1 MHHHFYVKL
10 PRNIPSVSQDVL
22 RGHPPDDAHTQP
34 AASNDGTC
42 CKGQK
47 IDKSKAAIYSI
58 RQGITRHFKHYVSNF
73 EFFVVIEYYCSCWI
87 FLVFLE
93 VCNTAYQLLLSID
106 ERPGPPLVWG
116 REINRFETPQAS

>member
-1 MHHHFYVKL
+1 MHLFLRQITLNK
-10 PRNIPSVSQDVL
+10 PSVSQDVL
-22 RGHPPDDAHTQP
+22 RGHPPDARTQP

-47 IDKSKAAIYSI
+47 IDKSKAVIYSI

-73 EFFVVIEYYCSCWI
+73 EFFVVIEHCSCWY
-87 FLVFLE
+87 FFSVFGSLPS
-93 VCNTAYQLLLSID
+93 TSTKH
-106 ERPGPPLVWG
+106 RPGPPLVWG